1 MRVETKK
8 NISHIT
14 WGCGDPKCMSPP
26 CRLEADVSDKFIQV
40 GLKLFM
46 AQGTPPDKKICMMHL
61 TSSHKMQSLQKV
73 SI

>member
-1 MRVETKK
+1 
-8 NISHIT
+8 
-14 WGCGDPKCMSPP
+14 MSPP

-61 TSSHKMQSLQKV
+61 KCKACKKYQFRTVENNK
-73 SI
+73 